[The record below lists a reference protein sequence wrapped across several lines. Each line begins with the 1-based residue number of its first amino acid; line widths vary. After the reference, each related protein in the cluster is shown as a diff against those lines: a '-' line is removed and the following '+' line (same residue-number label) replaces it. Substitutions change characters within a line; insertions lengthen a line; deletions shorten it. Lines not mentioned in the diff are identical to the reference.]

1 MEEILPKRNMESYG
15 KYREILTIADPPKYG
30 VVIEQQREMVDS
42 SICRT
47 VYSAALQNVVD
58 IINANQYKD
67 KQGEELFNTVIAF
80 EGKRGTGKSSAMY
93 SFAYMLGRNEM
104 TEEIFVLGGDT
115 LKNARFHVLKPIDTA
130 QLGVKETI
138 IGRISAAMYEN
149 YEARCRKDNQGIS
162 TEKKREFIKVL
173 SDVNRYAV
181 MYQTGEWFRNSES
194 LLNDTR
200 HISMLRDEM
209 SHLVYTYLRLVSGND
224 VAKNEYLVISIDDL
238 DMGIQNSYAVMEEI
252 RKFLCIHHVI
262 VLVTLRMDQIHLA
275 LKAEFGEKLRQESD
289 KSENK
294 AMIDDLAYRYAEK
307 LFPHNRQHQM
317 PTLDSERLKTWKADF
332 SIDGFQNNYILQ
344 TTLHLIWRKTRLLPV
359 CNSDKDHL
367 LVPRNLRS
375 LCNFVIFLRELP
387 DVVDIEH
394 VTYESDRIFAPEI
407 NDKSELKENLRRFSQ
422 YLVVNVR
429 SYEQEYLSDEDLRF
443 AEKLIAVIH
452 NMDFIPLERLNSRI
466 VGDIL
471 YFLKNEEGS
480 YYCKLFSFVP
490 NSENGN
496 ELSEL
501 EILLSA
507 CMHPETVSFGDL
519 MYVLGKID
527 NKTMCR
533 YIRYLVEVIRTLW
546 SVRMMEALCR
556 EESEI
561 SSASSC
567 GIGKLIVN
575 PDVGFFGKQ
584 SDFNSIDGKKIKGK
598 ARAFSVCRNENDDKS
613 EWREMREARA
623 VKEKVYWHPFGPLTR
638 QASELQIPSY
648 SFDYMYR
655 FYEILHEAVE
665 ETENSDV
672 KVDQLYGSR
681 ELIPKTMDALREE
694 LNELGC
700 NLPKVEKKAYA
711 EYAEAAKKLLSGGRK
726 YSKKQLSKNIDDA
739 ESIERL
745 TSIIRD
751 MLGNKYYLTL
761 SQMDKTDLEHALTTF
776 EDKSVDIGLDDA
788 KMKLRKIIK

>member
-1 MEEILPKRNMESYG
+1 MESYG
-15 KYREILTIADPPKYG
+15 NYREILTISDPPKYG
-30 VVIEQQREMVDS
+30 VVIEQQQKMSDS
-42 SICRT
+42 SVCRT
-47 VYSAALQNVVD
+47 LYSAALQNVID
-58 IINANQYKD
+58 IINANRNKD
-67 KQGEELFNTVIAF
+67 KQREELFNTVIAF

-93 SFAYMLGRNEM
+93 SFAYMLGRNKIADEG
-104 TEEIFVLGGDT
+104 FVLGGDV
-115 LKNARFHVLKPIDTA
+115 LENVHFHVLKPIDTA

-138 IGRISAAMYEN
+138 IGRISAALYEQ
-149 YEARCRKDNQGIS
+149 YETQCKQNSQSIS
-162 TEKKREFIKVL
+162 TEKKREFIKAL

-181 MYQTGEWFRNSES
+181 MYQTGEWFQNSES

-209 SHLVYTYLRLVSGND
+209 SHLVHTYLRLASGND
-224 VAKNEYLVISIDDL
+224 IAKNEYLVISIDDL

-275 LKAEFGEKLRQESD
+275 LKAEFGEKLKKEPDRRES
-289 KSENK
+289 K

-317 PTLDSERLKTWKADF
+317 PTLSLEQLKTWKADF

-344 TTLHLIWRKTRLLPV
+344 TTLHLIWRKTWLLPA

-387 DVVDIEH
+387 DVVNIEQ

-407 NDKSELKENLRRFSQ
+407 KDKSVLKENLRRFSQ

-471 YFLKNEEGS
+471 YFLKNEDRG
-480 YYCKLFSFVP
+480 YYCKLFSFAP
-490 NSENGN
+490 NSENDN
-496 ELSEL
+496 TPNEL

-561 SSASSC
+561 SSALSC

-584 SDFNSIDGKKIKGK
+584 SDLKPIDGNEIKGK
-598 ARAFSVCRNENDDKS
+598 MSAFSVCRNENGDKS
-613 EWREMREARA
+613 KWREMRETRA
-623 VKEKVYWHPFGPLTR
+623 GKEKVYWHPLGPLTK
-638 QASELQIPSY
+638 QARELQIPSY

-655 FYEILHEAVE
+655 FYELLHEAVE
-665 ETENSDV
+665 ETEDSAM
-672 KVDQLYGSR
+672 KAEQLYGSG
-681 ELIPKTMDALREE
+681 ELVLKTMDALREE
-694 LNELGC
+694 FNALGC
-700 NLPKVEKKAYA
+700 NLQKPEDGIYK
-711 EYAEAAKKLLSGGRK
+711 EYAEAAKNFLTDGQK
-726 YSKKQLSKNIDDA
+726 YSQEQLRTRIDDA
-739 ESIERL
+739 KSAENLATIVRELLEDKYNISLNQGDKTNLTRILTAREEENVSIEL
-745 TSIIRD
+745 D
-751 MLGNKYYLTL
+751 
-761 SQMDKTDLEHALTTF
+761 EV
-776 EDKSVDIGLDDA
+776 KS
-788 KMKLRKIIK
+788 KLREIIK